1 MTFFLR
7 RNPLQHKIFILFSV
21 LLFLISIETLFAK
34 ATLRLKVVVG
44 SKTDPPA
51 EIWVRGNGYSK
62 VFSFSNQSS
71 EFIVDLKE
79 QGVYDVVLTYKSGAM
94 EQKTITVDSDE
105 KNLDFVQKQK
115 VVAGINV
122 VGKDRILPQTI
133 R

>member
-1 MTFFLR
+1 M
-7 RNPLQHKIFILFSV
+7 QHKIFILFSV